1 MEALSDVL
9 RAVRLSGAV
18 FFDIH
23 AAEPWVAETPR
34 GRSVVHAMFPG
45 SEHMISYHVLLE
57 GSCWAIVE
65 GEAPVQLS
73 AGDVIVFPH
82 GDTHVLTSTPG
93 LRKKPNLSMYRRPSE
108 GQLPFSISM
117 GPMASALEESAAG
130 ASRSGARLPSS
141 GADTSATGASD
152 AVASGAGPGASARSA
167 APQARFVCGFLGCD
181 ARPFNPLLTALPRVM
196 HVSDD
201 ANGTLA
207 AYMRFALA
215 ESKAPRIGGESV
227 LGRLSELMFLHVVRR
242 YLEGLPAE
250 KTDWLAGLR
259 DQPVGRALAA
269 LHRSPAKAWTLQ
281 SLAREA
287 GISRSVL
294 AERFM
299 QFVGHPPIEYL
310 TSWRMQLAANQL
322 RSSTESVAE
331 IASRVGYE
339 SEAAFSRAFKKAV
352 GTPPSE
358 WRRTPHLAAA
368 AAGAAPKR

>member
-1 MEALSDVL
+1 MDALSDVL

-23 AAEPWVAETPR
+23 AAEPWVAETPL

-45 SEHMISYHVLLE
+45 SEHMISYHVILE

-65 GEAPVQLS
+65 GEPAVHLS

-93 LRKKPNLSMYRRPSE
+93 MRKKPNMSMYKRPSE

-117 GPMASALEESAAG
+117 GPAAEGARAPGARAGAKGKTGVEAGTASASVQGGGTAAGSPGAAANGGAETGAANGGANTGTASALG
-130 ASRSGARLPSS
+130 AH
-141 GADTSATGASD
+141 
-152 AVASGAGPGASARSA
+152 
-167 APQARFVCGFLGCD
+167 FVCGFLGCD
-181 ARPFNPLLTALPRVM
+181 ARPFNPLLHALPRIIR
-196 HVSDD
+196 VSDD
-201 ANGTLA
+201 AGGTLG
-207 AYMRFALA
+207 AYVRFALA
-215 ESKAPRIGGESV
+215 ESKVPRIGGESV

-242 YLEGLPAE
+242 YLEGLPADQ
-250 KTDWLAGLR
+250 TDWLAGLR
-259 DQPVGRALAA
+259 DEPIGRALAA
-269 LHRSPAKAWTLQ
+269 LHRNPARAWTLQ

-331 IASRVGYE
+331 IANRVGYE

-352 GTPPSE
+352 GAPPSE
-358 WRRTPHLAAA
+358 WR
-368 AAGAAPKR
+368 KR